1 MTSPKTFMVV
11 ATFKADVTPEQ
22 IRELIPAEQIRAK
35 ELEDLGILGF
45 IKVAMPKR
53 TVFLEA
59 FGEDETVVKA
69 INSLPLAV
77 LWDLEFF
84 ETTPPAGTA
93 A

>member
-1 MTSPKTFMVV
+1 MVV
-11 ATFKADVTPEQ
+11 ATFKEGVTPNQ
-22 IRELIPAEQIRAK
+22 IRELIPAEQVRAK
-35 ELEDLGILGF
+35 ELEDKGILGF

-59 FGEDETVVKA
+59 FGEEEIVVKS

-93 A
+93 S